1 MNKVI
6 QKLSIVLISP
16 LLITSLSYFL
26 FLSKPDVF
34 SEFIEKYEYQ
44 SFSFNF
50 EKIATNKNPIYPE
63 IIFEN
68 LILSNESEKI
78 LISELRIGI
87 NLLGYFFDQF
97 EKIDYL
103 KIYTSKISVKDYISL
118 IPYESEDLI
127 KTLSNII
134 HLGDIDKL
142 YLEFINGEVSR
153 INNEVILSNVNL
165 KIGANRN
172 LFAKKAY
179 VTADSKEVKVIL
191 ENGIFENLPFERIS
205 GLLEIDTMEMKY
217 FSYHK
222 SINEY
227 AKSILPLGALNF
239 KKDIELNTSGFINF
253 KSNYNKNFGFISFQD
268 LSKIKY
274 LQDGFNIRTK
284 IFIEDFDSIFSQN
297 LISFNDFEV
306 NLFLSGDEIQKESTF
321 KFFSDDQSS
330 VDLSGTFLNGNL
342 IVNFNHENLK
352 GSLIRDNSNFFR
364 LNLDNSKINFDLKN
378 TNNEDFILPNLK
390 FRIVGKDI
398 SLNDAKFDLIDFY
411 YLKNGEILTLNDIK
425 IKSEFL
431 TISNYKNEPAYF
443 SINTAKDL
451 YKVKGSYEFNYLQD
465 SLEISNFPSI
475 NYLRSN
481 INIQW
486 NNLLELKNMEGSLNF
501 LAKDFQINQNNP
513 NSALLNLVG
522 LLNIQSLFDGYD
534 GSSTDQ
540 YIKFKRGEG
549 SIIFSQKYGR
559 IKEDFKFES
568 DFGEMQW
575 SGFIVK
581 DNEGTFKDLDLNL
594 FLKLNLQEN
603 IPWYAAIF
611 GGLGLAAG
619 TAIIGNVFE
628 EQINEIS
635 TIQYR
640 VKGTLEK
647 PRLER
652 VRGE

>member
-44 SFSFNF
+44 GFSFNF

-97 EKIDYL
+97 ERINYL
-103 KIYTSKISVKDYISL
+103 KIYTSKISVKHYISL

-134 HLGDIDKL
+134 HLGDIDKI
-142 YLEFINGEVSR
+142 YLEFINGEGSR
-153 INNEVILSNVNL
+153 INNEVILSNVDL
-165 KIGANRN
+165 KIGPNRN
-172 LFAKKAY
+172 LFAKKAF

-274 LQDGFNIRTK
+274 LQDGFNIKTK

-306 NLFLSGDEIQKESTF
+306 NLFLSGDEIQKESAF

-364 LNLDNSKINFDLKN
+364 INLDNSKINFDLKN

-475 NYLRSN
+475 NYLRSD

-549 SIIFSQKYGR
+549 NIIFSQKYGR
-559 IKEDFKFES
+559 IREDFKFES

-594 FLKLNLQEN
+594 SLKLNLQEN

-652 VRGE
+652 VRDE